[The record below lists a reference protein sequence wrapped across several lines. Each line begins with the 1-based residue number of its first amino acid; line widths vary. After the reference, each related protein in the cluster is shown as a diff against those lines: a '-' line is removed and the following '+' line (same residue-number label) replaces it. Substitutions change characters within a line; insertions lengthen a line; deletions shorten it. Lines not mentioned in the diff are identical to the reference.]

1 MMGSHGR
8 ALGQRDAGSF
18 TYRKCTA
25 LWDGGNRGRPC
36 GGDGGGICVCLKR
49 AATEKET
56 DRRGCSRATRRQT
69 HPKDAWQ
76 VPGLGVNNIRGQDGG
91 G

>member
-18 TYRKCTA
+18 AYGKCTA
-25 LWDGGNRGRPC
+25 LWDGGNRG
-36 GGDGGGICVCLKR
+36 GICVCVKR

-56 DRRGCSRATRRQT
+56 DRRGCSGATRRQT